1 MWDGEWAARLK
12 RVERPRPAVPPVMK
26 RILEWREGM
35 VVGSKV
41 VDMVGIEWGRLFVG
55 GTG

>member
-41 VDMVGIEWGRLFVG
+41 VDMVGIEW
-55 GTG
+55 